1 MNDSASTIQVFVYG
15 TLKPRESNYLAFCQG
30 NTIAEIEAY
39 TKGELY
45 QLVPGYPAMTPGT
58 QKIQGYLLMFSSQSK
73 ILARLDV
80 LENYQADRAIALNDY
95 YRQSV
100 PVYNQQDKLISNAWC
115 YQMTPPKIEKFGGQ
129 LINSNIW
136 SDRNS
141 SDEVN

>member
-1 MNDSASTIQVFVYG
+1 MTDPTSTIKVFVYG

-58 QKIQGYLLMFSSQSK
+58 QKIQGYLLIFSAQSK

-80 LENYQADRAIALNDY
+80 LENYQPDRAIALNDY

-100 PVYNQQDKLISNAWC
+100 SVYNQQDKLISNAWC
-115 YQMTPPKIEKFGGQ
+115 YQMTLPKIEEFGGQ

-136 SDRNS
+136 RDRDLSD
-141 SDEVN
+141 

>member
-15 TLKPRESNYLAFCQG
+15 TLKPGESNYLAFCQG

-45 QLVPGYPAMTPGT
+45 HLTPGYPAMTLGT
-58 QKIQGYLLMFSSQSK
+58 RKIQGYLLIFSAQSK
-73 ILARLDV
+73 ILSRLDI
-80 LENYQADRAIALNDY
+80 LENYQPDRAIALNDY

-100 PVYNQQDKLISNAWC
+100 SVYNQQDELISNAWC
-115 YQMTPPKIEKFGGQ
+115 YQMTPPKIAEFGGQ

-136 SDRNS
+136 SGSN
-141 SDEVN
+141 